1 MDHNITGYDFKGQ
14 SVRALD
20 SDGTVLFVARDVLD
34 VLGLKDTNMS
44 LQSLKEKDVVS
55 VKITSDGQRRTMKC
69 ITEAGMYKLI
79 LRSRK
84 PEAEAFTDWVTEEVL
99 PQIRKTGRYDM
110 KNAPALQSAH
120 SELMEAIKSV
130 QEMSR
135 GTVEVKELAN
145 ELTAEI
151 MPMMNAIKKGMDLLM
166 KNIMLIDDT
175 TKKNRE
181 TNVILIDV
189 MRDFMESFADEEA
202 RLRGEL

>member
-1 MDHNITGYDFKGQ
+1 
-14 SVRALD
+14 
-20 SDGTVLFVARDVLD
+20 
-34 VLGLKDTNMS
+34 
-44 LQSLKEKDVVS
+44 
-55 VKITSDGQRRTMKC
+55 
-69 ITEAGMYKLI
+69 
-79 LRSRK
+79 
-84 PEAEAFTDWVTEEVL
+84 
-99 PQIRKTGRYDM
+99 M